1 MAKPLPVPIPVSGD
15 VETLRKHVV
24 VALNG
29 LSLRLAQS
37 DNRTAAM
44 SMGGNRLTDVPDP
57 ANATDAV
64 NLRTLK
70 KSLEGVSHP
79 RQKTSG
85 QHYTIVWSNNSTA
98 IGTSPPYIVNPYRTG
113 TPGVAK
119 LYALGTGT
127 GNTALNIYW
136 VQGGTGT
143 PTKLLAADINLP
155 ASKKG
160 PITTMAFTLSL
171 PFAINDVLYSVV
183 TTTGGASNITLELLV
198 NP

>member
-15 VETLRKHVV
+15 VETLRKHIV

-44 SMGGNRLTDVPDP
+44 SMGGNRLTNVPDP

-70 KSLEGVSHP
+70 KSLEGISHP
-79 RQKTSG
+79 HQKVSG
-85 QHYTIVWSNNSTA
+85 QHYTIVWSVNGTA
-98 IGTSPPYIVNPYRTG
+98 TGTAPPYIINPYRTG
-113 TPGVAK
+113 TPGIAK
-119 LYALGTGT
+119 LYALNTGA
-127 GNTALNIYW
+127 GNTAMNIYW

-143 PTKLLAADINLP
+143 PVKLLTSDINLP
-155 ASKKG
+155 ATKKG
-160 PITTMAFTLSL
+160 PITTMGFTLSL

-183 TTTGGASNITLELLV
+183 TTTGGASNVTLELLV